1 MTSEAAG
8 QADGAFPAPSLSR
21 LGNLLRL
28 AGPDAGAE
36 LLSRLR
42 DDLAAVAEDLQQASA
57 KGDSAKLTSATHVL
71 ISVAGSIG
79 DMALSNAA
87 RALNILAAKGEA
99 DFSGQALCQLRA
111 GLQQLQQALPTDTG
125 SGAKP

>member
-1 MTSEAAG
+1 MTSKAAG
-8 QADGAFPAPSLSR
+8 QADGAFPAPDLSR

-36 LLSRLR
+36 LLARLR
-42 DDLAAVAEDLQQASA
+42 GDLAAVAEDLQQASA
-57 KGDSAKLTSATHVL
+57 KGDSATLASATHVL

-87 RALNILAAKGEA
+87 RAVNILAAMGEA
-99 DFSGQALCQLRA
+99 DFAGQALCQLRA
-111 GLQQLQQALPTDTG
+111 GLQQLQQALPTGIDG
-125 SGAKP
+125 GAKP